1 MRVNLLKKLKT
12 LLLTALLIVPLSG
25 CYVPASFDAEIEVGR
40 AGFYK
45 MTFEGYMAETNLFN
59 KVVKD
64 NISPKEEEERVERL
78 KRDLTRDSA
87 TKVFEYFKKGH
98 FRIKWEK
105 QGDLLK
111 SKMVSFLRRNENLL
125 SISYVKS
132 KALVT
137 IQGTPISKV
146 NAQRMVDSGLGMQ
159 GSLKVTTDARVIS
172 HNANKVKDGEGRKK
186 TYIWVIKSPF
196 DPSPKLTFNLR

>member
-1 MRVNLLKKLKT
+1 MKKLHI
-12 LLLTALLIVPLSG
+12 LLFTALFIVPLGG

-40 AGFYK
+40 TGFYK
-45 MTFEGYMAETNLFN
+45 ITFEGYMAETNLFN

-64 NISPKEEEERVERL
+64 NISPKEEEERVARL
-78 KRDLTRDSA
+78 KNDLMRDSA
-87 TKVFEYFKKGH
+87 TKLFEYFKKGH

-105 QGDLLK
+105 QGDILK

-132 KALVT
+132 KALVS
-137 IQGTPISKV
+137 IQGTPITRA
-146 NAQRMVDSGLGMQ
+146 NAQRMVDSGLGLQ
-159 GSLKVTTDARVIS
+159 GSLKVTTDAKVIS

-196 DPSPKLTFNLR
+196 DPSPKLSFNLR